1 MTAEAEASEAVG
13 AAAVSSGM
21 TTEALLEAT
30 EEASRTGEVVV
41 AAVVEEATTEEVR
54 HLPSPALCFE
64 ARLWEPVDGS
74 YYSAALGLP
83 TAWSPSRTDA
93 FAHLHMA
100 VLSLLVFPYLTVHS
114 LRNLGIYL

>member
-1 MTAEAEASEAVG
+1 MQHLHLL
-13 AAAVSSGM
+13 
-21 TTEALLEAT
+21 ALLT
-30 EEASRTGEVVV
+30 SVLVTASH
-41 AAVVEEATTEEVR
+41 AVR